1 MPLDFKMQHDGKGA
15 IPRSIDKFMTEVS
28 EANKAET

>member
-1 MPLDFKMQHDGKGA
+1 MPLNFKMQHDGKGA
-15 IPRSIDKFMTEVS
+15 RPRSIDMYMTEVS